1 PQNAEYWHQAIEA
14 SGALVVGRTLFDVT
28 DGWGGRHPIDL
39 PVVVVTHN
47 VPTEWVEQHPDAP
60 FTFVTE
66 GVSAAVA
73 KAKEIA
79 GDKDVDVA
87 AGTMATQALELGLLD
102 EITVDIAPVV
112 LGQGRPYFGPLGI
125 DPVLLEDPTTV
136 VQSHRALHLVSPAPR
151 CRASPASRAPQ
162 TGGPRKKPSQPTK
175 PAMLYQCNSSQTSTR
190 PRMSG
195 IVRTPSV
202 MSAPDPTPT
211 RVTWRDN
218 APVPSGVRLRVSS
231 QAPSAAAPAAETSPA
246 RTQPVRL
253 V

>member
-1 PQNAEYWHQAIEA
+1 MGKVRSSATMSLDGYIAFDNNMPGPLFDWYEAGDVEITTATPELTFHVTPQSAEYWHQAIEA

-47 VPTEWVEQHPDAP
+47 VPTEWVEQHADAP

-73 KAKEIA
+73 KAQEIA

-102 EITVDIAPVV
+102 EVTVDIAPVV

-125 DPVLLEDPTTV
+125 DPVLLDDPTIV
-136 VQSHRALHLVSPAPR
+136 IQSNRALHLV
-151 CRASPASRAPQ
+151 
-162 TGGPRKKPSQPTK
+162 
-175 PAMLYQCNSSQTSTR
+175 Y
-190 PRMSG
+190 
-195 IVRTPSV
+195 
-202 MSAPDPTPT
+202 
-211 RVTWRDN
+211 
-218 APVPSGVRLRVSS
+218 
-231 QAPSAAAPAAETSPA
+231 
-246 RTQPVRL
+246 PVRR
-253 V
+253 